1 MSEEKKEEYNRQK
14 QANLHFENLMKI
26 DNVPA
31 KEFHKYL
38 PKIEGYQPEE
48 LLLAA
53 DLLFRMLKWN
63 PADRCSCEQALAHNF
78 FHKFKTTK

>member
-1 MSEEKKEEYNRQK
+1 
-14 QANLHFENLMKI
+14 MKI

-38 PKIEGYQPEE
+38 PKIEGYEPNE

-63 PADRCSCEQALAHNF
+63 AVDRCTCEQALAHKF
-78 FHKFKTTK
+78 FHNYKGAK